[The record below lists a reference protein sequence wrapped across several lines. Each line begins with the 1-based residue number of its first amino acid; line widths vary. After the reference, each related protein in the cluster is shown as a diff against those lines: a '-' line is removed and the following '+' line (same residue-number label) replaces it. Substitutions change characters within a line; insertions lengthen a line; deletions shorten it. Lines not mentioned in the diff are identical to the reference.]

1 MPLSRPKLIPD
12 DVRQTCIQIVRGYDR
27 RKREYYDRRR
37 DIIEGST
44 ARFEVIKDKED
55 PDNWEKTSYFY
66 PPSSHSVSKT
76 GEDKAMQLL
85 ALEEL
90 PETKRMR
97 AVEEARATIGLDLPE
112 GMRNKLVDAI
122 ILNCKSGKKYRY
134 EILDVEGIGRTD
146 FYTRRT
152 RFLIDIAKRLEL
164 M

>member
-1 MPLSRPKLIPD
+1 MSRPKLIPD

-66 PPSSHSVSKT
+66 PPSSHTVSKT

-112 GMRNKLVDAI
+112 GMR
-122 ILNCKSGKKYRY
+122 KSRGENPDLLQPGRHSRRLHLGPYLPDSCICAFRRYRFASVGY
-134 EILDVEGIGRTD
+134 AL
-146 FYTRRT
+146 
-152 RFLIDIAKRLEL
+152 LL
-164 M
+164 

>member
-1 MPLSRPKLIPD
+1 MSRPKLIHD

-27 RKREYYDRRR
+27 RVREYYDRRR
-37 DIIEGST
+37 EIIDGT
-44 ARFEVIKDKED
+44 PARHEVIKDKEAPED
-55 PDNWEKTSYFY
+55 WQKNSYFY
-66 PPSSHSVSKT
+66 PPSSHNASRT
-76 GEDKAMQLL
+76 GEDKTMELMG
-85 ALEEL
+85 LEEL

-97 AVEEARATIGLDLPE
+97 AVEEARASIGLDLPE

-122 ILNCKSGKKYRY
+122 MLNCKSGKKYRY

-152 RFLIDIAKRLEL
+152 MFLIDIAQRLGL